1 MRVTIAT
8 ILSEGEKLEDT
19 VAVLSIEVR
28 KELDRIPEAKLVI
41 LDGDG
46 AARTFN
52 VSNRGFFAPGKKI
65 TIKLRQGDGRDAPV
79 FTGVVVRHAVEAHE
93 QGTELRVELKDVAV
107 ALTRGRRSMALL
119 DVKDDEVYDKI
130 AQRGGLKV
138 GKLGATKVKHR
149 QLVQYNATDWDFL
162 LSRADINGH
171 VVLVDDGTLS
181 VRSPADV
188 ANSVLTIDWGLEIV
202 HSFELEL
209 DVTEQYSGV
218 KGLAWDPAQQAAS
231 SAQAKPTSGGPIKRN
246 ASALAKSLPGDP
258 YSLVLPGAALADE
271 LGAWADAR
279 LARSRL
285 SLMRGRV
292 VIPGKPAVKPLDHVE
307 LIGVGKRFEGKALVS
322 GVVHRVD
329 PEGWSTELTLGL
341 SPDWFARKPDIA
353 DVPAGG
359 LLPPATTLQIG
370 VIVALEADPQ
380 GEYRVQLELP
390 ALGDANNQVWARLAR
405 PDAGK
410 QRGFLFWPEIGDEVV
425 VGFFAGD
432 PRQAV
437 VLGALHS
444 SALPPPAE
452 PKDDNDTRALV
463 SRAGTSITFDDKKK
477 SVTIKT
483 PKGSTIVIDDDA
495 GTIQIADANDNA
507 ITLGSSG
514 VKIASAKD
522 IELDASNGKVVI
534 KGTAV
539 DIQ

>member
-8 ILSEGEKLEDT
+8 ILSEGEALEST
-19 VAVLSIEVR
+19 VSVLSIEVR
-28 KELDRIPEAKLVI
+28 KELDRIPEAKIVV

-46 AARTFN
+46 AARTFK

-65 TIKLRQGDGRDAPV
+65 TIKLRQGDETDAPV

-107 ALTRGRRSMALL
+107 ALTRGRRSMALF
-119 DVKDDEVYDKI
+119 DVKDDEVYDRI
-130 AQRGGLKV
+130 AQRAGLTV
-138 GKLGATKVKHR
+138 GKLGSTKVTHR

-171 VVLVDDGTLS
+171 VVLVDDGKLS
-181 VRSPADV
+181 VQAPSGVADK
-188 ANSVLTIDWGLEIV
+188 VLTIDWGLDTV

-209 DVTEQYSGV
+209 DVTDQYSGV
-218 KGLAWDPAQQAAS
+218 KGLAWDPTQQAPSA
-231 SAQAKPTSGGPIKRN
+231 AQAKAPSGSSIHRD
-246 ASALAKSLPGDP
+246 ASSLAGSLPGAP

-271 LGAWADAR
+271 LSAWADAR

-285 SLMRGRV
+285 ALLRGRV
-292 VIPGKPAVKPLDHVE
+292 VIPGRPGVKPLDHVE
-307 LIGVGKRFEGKALVS
+307 LKGVGARFEGTALIS
-322 GVVHRVD
+322 GVVHKVD

-370 VIVALEADPQ
+370 VVVALEADPQ

-390 ALGDANNQVWARLAR
+390 ALGDVDNHVWARLAR

-410 QRGFLFWPEIGDEVV
+410 QRGFLFWPEVGDEVV

-432 PRQAV
+432 PRQPV
-437 VLGALHS
+437 VLGALHG
-444 SALPPPAE
+444 SAKPPPAD
-452 PKDDNDTRALV
+452 PQDANDTRAIV
-463 SRAGTSITFDDKKK
+463 SRAGTSITFDDKKN
-477 SVTIKT
+477 SLTIKT
-483 PKGSTIVIDDDA
+483 PKGSTIVVDDDA
-495 GTIQIADANDNA
+495 GTIQIADSNDNT
-507 ITLGSSG
+507 ITLGSG
-514 VKIASAKD
+514 GIKLASAKD
-522 IELDASNGKVVI
+522 IELDASRGKVVI